1 MVEALRSVL
10 CHINIAHVRLSGSIA
25 VLSFEVLELSREFA
39 DLHKKYNWQRAS
51 TELAICT
58 ACIEG
63 RRVEPRSLLH
73 ALSLCVAGKNNIGRF

>member
-1 MVEALRSVL
+1 MEALRSVL

-51 TELAICT
+51 AELATCT
-58 ACIEG
+58 G
-63 RRVEPRSLLH
+63 TQRG
-73 ALSLCVAGKNNIGRF
+73 AGQG